1 MGLSK
6 NRGTV
11 RGHRAR
17 LTRVDA
23 CGEPIFGDDSQ
34 AVTKSFASVA
44 YTVNTVDTDGID
56 LRDADGKPSIREDA
70 QSDFASFGIEAVF
83 NKVDPEFFEIATKQR
98 VIRDEAGV
106 AIGFAINSKTDTK
119 IEGFALEVWAG
130 APEGDCDPDST
141 EEYGYFLAPFVKGAR
156 LGDYTIENGAVTFSI
171 TGGTT
176 RDGTGWG
183 SGPYNVQ
190 RVAGVPAPLREPL
203 DRDDH
208 KLMIWVTVPPPDVF
222 VGARPV
228 LDRTKAAL
236 TALTM
241 VEGASPSEAVFSF
254 TGGAVGVPV
263 WIDFGDG
270 TWDYLDSGN
279 VTASHTYASNGTFV
293 ARASS
298 NGAWVT
304 RSVEIPFP

>member
-1 MGLSK
+1 MGQSK

-17 LTRVDA
+17 LTRVDG
-23 CGEPIFGDDSQ
+23 CGAPIFGDNSQ

-44 YTVNTVDTDGID
+44 YTVNTTDTDGID

-70 QSDFASFGIEAVF
+70 VSDFASFGIEAIF

-98 VIRDEAGV
+98 VIRDEDGV
-106 AIGFAINSKTDTK
+106 AIGFAINSKTDTR

-130 APEGDCDPDST
+130 APEGDCDPEST
-141 EEYGYFLAPFVKGAR
+141 AEYGYFLAPFVKGAR
-156 LGDYTIENGAVTFSI
+156 LGDYTIENGAVTFTV

-190 RVAGVPAPLREPL
+190 RVGGAPAPLLEPL
-203 DRDDH
+203 QREDH
-208 KLMIWVTVPPPDVF
+208 KLMIWVDVPPPDVF

-228 LDRTKAAL
+228 LDRAA
-236 TALTM
+236 TAISAIVAT
-241 VEGASPSEAVFSF
+241 EGGSPAEAVFSF
-254 TGGAVGVPV
+254 TGASAASV

-270 TWDYLDSGN
+270 TWDYVDAG
-279 VTASHTYASNGTFV
+279 TAGADHLYETNGTYTV
-293 ARASS
+293 RASS
-298 NGAWVT
+298 NGTWVT
-304 RSVEIPFP
+304 KSVVIPFP